1 MSKGHCK
8 IPFEDGDEDE
18 TAEFYEY
25 GGSDEDD
32 DWEDDEDDNTDDEE
46 IDEEFSQADFASKK
60 NKRYYYSPFSSTRP
74 SHHLTKPPFFVNQSL
89 QCRCV

>member
-32 DWEDDEDDNTDDEE
+32 EWEDDEDDNTDDEEDEE
-46 IDEEFSQADFASKK
+46 IDEEFSQADFANKK
-60 NKRYYYSPFSSTRP
+60 NKRYSSHFSSTRP
-74 SHHLTKPPFFVNQSL
+74 SHHLTKLLN
-89 QCRCV
+89 